1 MFPPFIATLRHNGT
15 LLGSGFLVHAS
26 GLLATCYHVLRH
38 LGEPLADQPLEV
50 CFLGEERWAPAR
62 ATPRYDLRRDLALLQ
77 LDAPRPD
84 LTVPRL
90 VSAGESQRGESFTLT
105 AYGVLED
112 PGRSYAYLSALGR
125 LVGPA
130 ERDGVGLLHLE
141 SRQILR
147 GMSGGPVFMPA
158 VNGVI
163 GILSERY
170 TIDPLTSTFMR
181 DTAWAT
187 PVAALEGLDGRLQ
200 PRKPPRRPLSDGQGN
215 VWVSGDNNGNIATS
229 GGSIAAHSRTASPE
243 DED

>member
-1 MFPPFIATLRHNGT
+1 MLPPFTATLRHNET
-15 LLGSGFLVHAS
+15 LLGSGFLVHRS

-38 LGEPLADQPLEV
+38 LGEPVADKPLEV
-50 CFLGEERWAPAR
+50 CFLGEERWSPAR
-62 ATPRYDLRRDLALLQ
+62 ATQHYDQRHDVALLQ
-77 LDAPRPD
+77 LDTPRPD
-84 LTVPRL
+84 LAVPQL
-90 VSAGESQRGESFTLT
+90 VSAGGGQRGEAFTLT

-112 PGRSYAYLSALGR
+112 SGRSYAYLSALGH

-147 GMSGGPVFMPA
+147 GMSGGPIFMPA

-187 PVAALEGLDGRLQ
+187 PVAALECLDGRLQ
-200 PRKPPRRPLSDGQGN
+200 PRRPPQTRSDGQGN
-215 VWVSGDNNGNIATS
+215 VWVGGDNNGNIATS
-229 GGSIAAHSRTASPE
+229 GGSIVVHSRPDPPE
-243 DED
+243 DND